1 MSVER
6 RRASVDRDHPKLSVS
21 RQCRLL
27 QISRGGLY
35 YEKKGES
42 AFNLELIRR
51 IDEQYLNT
59 PWYGSRQ
66 MARCLKRAG
75 YAVGRKRVRRLMR
88 LMGLRALAPGPAT
101 SRRNRKHRVYPY
113 LLRDRVI
120 DGANQVWCTDI
131 TYVPMARGF
140 VYLVAIMDWHTRRV
154 LSWRLS
160 TTQDR
165 HFCLEALDE
174 ALERYGRPE
183 IFNSDQ
189 ASQFTSRE
197 WTDRLK
203 AEGIAISMDA
213 QGAWR
218 DNVFIERLWRSLKY
232 ECVYLNAFDTV
243 RDAQRQISSWMN
255 YYNRERPHSTL
266 GGKTP
271 AKAYASNWKRAA

>member
-6 RRASVDRDHPKLSVS
+6 RRASVDRDHSKLSVS
-21 RQCRLL
+21 RQCQLL
-27 QISRGGLY
+27 RISRGGLY

-42 AFNLELIRR
+42 AFNLTLMRR

-66 MARCLKRAG
+66 MARCLKREG

-165 HFCLEALDE
+165 HFCLEALGE

-183 IFNSDQ
+183 IFNSDSEYVC
-189 ASQFTSRE
+189 AGPRGGLTH
-197 WTDRLK
+197 TAIGACRLV
-203 AEGIAISMDA
+203 G
-213 QGAWR
+213 
-218 DNVFIERLWRSLKY
+218 
-232 ECVYLNAFDTV
+232 
-243 RDAQRQISSWMN
+243 
-255 YYNRERPHSTL
+255 
-266 GGKTP
+266 P
-271 AKAYASNWKRAA
+271 AAPGWLDPNSD

>member
-27 QISRGGLY
+27 SISRSGLY

-42 AFNLELIRR
+42 AFNLEVMRR

-140 VYLVAIMDWHTRRV
+140 VYPVAIMDWHTRRV

-243 RDAQRQISSWMN
+243 RDAQCQIGSWMN

-271 AKAYASNWKRAA
+271 AEAYASHWKRAA

>member
-1 MSVER
+1 M
-6 RRASVDRDHPKLSVS
+6 DRKHPKLSVS

-27 QISRGGLY
+27 SISRSGLY

-42 AFNLELIRR
+42 AFNLALMRK

-66 MARCLKRAG
+66 MARCLQREG

-165 HFCLEALDE
+165 HFCLDALDE
-174 ALERYGRPE
+174 AFERYGRPE

-243 RDAQRQISSWMN
+243 RDAKRQIGLWMDITTEN
-255 YYNRERPHSTL
+255 ARTRPWT
-266 GGKTP
+266 G
-271 AKAYASNWKRAA
+271 